1 MIGINSGVKT
11 RILNINPRAFFTPCG
26 YYSWNLL
33 LVDAAN
39 SSAAAKTFFGF
50 IQKIYLLFSRSSKRW
65 ELIKDKLKLTI
76 SLYQTQGGKA
86 ESRQ

>member
-26 YYSWNLL
+26 CHSWNLL